1 MIFGTTLGQRDGG
14 WVRLATA
21 LGHRQRIALVMS
33 AAALCG
39 ASAARA
45 DMATS
50 LMLQPTSE
58 APATA
63 AEPAAKKPA
72 DAAKTE
78 GTTLPESVKLFGDT
92 GYTSLTLAGNFGSDL
107 ESDFQAGVTIGWSTF
122 VAPKLELGV
131 ELGVWYFNLS
141 TGTSGQE
148 STGGGTVNFVG
159 RWHFWM
165 PDSPADRSWSVFAE
179 ARFGLAGTFDD
190 VPVNGTSFNFTPGAG
205 VGYTREIG
213 EGLRLITGV
222 RWFHMSNARLTGN
235 SNNPGLDSLMGYLG
249 VMIPLR

>member
-1 MIFGTTLGQRDGG
+1 MILGTTIGKADGV

-21 LGHRQRIALVMS
+21 LGRRQHIALVMS
-33 AAALCG
+33 AAALFG

-45 DMATS
+45 DLATS
-50 LMLQPTSE
+50 LMLQPTSD
-58 APATA
+58 APATG
-63 AEPAAKKPA
+63 AEQAAKKPA
-72 DAAKTE
+72 VAAE
-78 GTTLPESVKLFGDT
+78 AQGSTLPESVKLFGDA

-122 VAPKLELGV
+122 VAPKLEMGV
-131 ELGVWYFNLS
+131 ELGGWYFNLS

-190 VPVNGTSFNFTPGAG
+190 VPFDGTSFNFTPAAG
-205 VGYTREIG
+205 VGYTRDIG
-213 EGLRLITGV
+213 DGVRLITGV

-235 SNNPGLDSLMGYLG
+235 SNNPGLDSLMGYVG